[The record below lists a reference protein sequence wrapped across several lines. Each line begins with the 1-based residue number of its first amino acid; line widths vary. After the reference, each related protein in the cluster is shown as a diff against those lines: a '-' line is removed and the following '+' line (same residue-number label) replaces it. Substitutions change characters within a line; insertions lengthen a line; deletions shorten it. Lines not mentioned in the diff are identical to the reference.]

1 MANKTNPKAIL
12 DLFKEKF
19 DRLESSSLIRF
30 MNNPGWRFSFDF
42 KTNTLGSNANFPD
55 LEYIESY
62 VLNLRFFIQDNEPI
76 SIRNLNEFY
85 NKYCHDNE
93 ILNKFVELRD
103 IFKSEFDKSWPFLI
117 NGQKLTFRDIFDGFI
132 YTKIA
137 HSKKGSHLVFK
148 NLTKQSFGYYLA
160 LDYFIRC
167 VSLIQDILTMINHLN
182 NIAFNDL
189 MTE

>member
-1 MANKTNPKAIL
+1 MTKKATPKVIL

-19 DRLESSSLIRF
+19 DRLESSSLIHF

-76 SIRNLNEFY
+76 SIRNIKEFY
-85 NKYCHDNE
+85 TKYCHDNE
-93 ILNKFVELRD
+93 ILVKFDELQE
-103 IFKSEFDKSWPFLI
+103 ILKSEFDKSWPFLI

-137 HSKKGSHLVFK
+137 HSNTGSHLVFQ

-167 VSLIQDILTMINHLN
+167 VNLIHDILTMINHLN
-182 NIAFNDL
+182 NIAFIDL
-189 MTE
+189 KTE